1 MLTNE
6 MTDKE
11 LLELAAKAA
20 EIGGGDEMT
29 PLQAMKDAL
38 GSLGRFTG
46 EEGSTEDDFR
56 IMDNLIVAIEEIEK
70 AKPVAW
76 RIKQFNEDG
85 EMCGWIYHQIRNE
98 GQPIYTHPAPAI
110 PEGWLLV
117 PIEPNAVM
125 VDAGDAE
132 IDPGYCEES
141 SSSRFVEDGESIAIY
156 KAMLAAAPEYKP

>member
-1 MLTNE
+1 

-98 GQPIYTHPAPAI
+98 GQPIYTHPAPTI
-110 PEGWLLV
+110 PEGWQLV
-117 PIEPNAVM
+117 PKEPTDEMNNTGQLAT
-125 VDAGDAE
+125 
-132 IDPGYCEES
+132 ES
-141 SSSRFVEDGESIAIY
+141 WWAHMGNRNVHIY